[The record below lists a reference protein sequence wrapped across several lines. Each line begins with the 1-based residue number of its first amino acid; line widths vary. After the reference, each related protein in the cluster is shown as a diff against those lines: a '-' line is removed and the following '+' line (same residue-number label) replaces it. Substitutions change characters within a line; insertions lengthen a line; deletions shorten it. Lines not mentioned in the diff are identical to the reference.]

1 MPASHEIIDR
11 YLVYLRVEKGLAA
24 NTLQAYS
31 ADVNDFFQFAEQ
43 KGGLG
48 PEAIT
53 EQTLLEYALS
63 LSKRRM
69 RHATLARRIVA
80 LRRFF
85 QFAHERAYLK
95 ADPAKNLDSPRRQ
108 LKLPAFLNRSEMDQ
122 LLQEP
127 DLKKPEGLRDRTMLE
142 ILYATGLRVS
152 ELVGLQPAMVNRD
165 HGYIRTVGKGNKERI
180 VPLGKTALDFH
191 SRYLEEA
198 RPLLAK
204 LRDSG
209 HLFLTRRGSGMT
221 RQTFWNMIKRRA
233 RMAGIKKNVTPHTI
247 RHSFATHLLEGGA
260 DLRSLQM
267 MLGHSDISTTQIYT
281 HVSGSRLREVHQ
293 KFHPRP

>member
-1 MPASHEIIDR
+1 
-11 YLVYLRVEKGLAA
+11 
-24 NTLQAYS
+24 
-31 ADVNDFFQFAEQ
+31 
-43 KGGLG
+43 
-48 PEAIT
+48 
-53 EQTLLEYALS
+53 
-63 LSKRRM
+63 
-69 RHATLARRIVA
+69 
-80 LRRFF
+80 
-85 QFAHERAYLK
+85 
-95 ADPAKNLDSPRRQ
+95 
-108 LKLPAFLNRSEMDQ
+108 
-122 LLQEP
+122 
-127 DLKKPEGLRDRTMLE
+127 
-142 ILYATGLRVS
+142 
-152 ELVGLQPAMVNRD
+152 MVNRD